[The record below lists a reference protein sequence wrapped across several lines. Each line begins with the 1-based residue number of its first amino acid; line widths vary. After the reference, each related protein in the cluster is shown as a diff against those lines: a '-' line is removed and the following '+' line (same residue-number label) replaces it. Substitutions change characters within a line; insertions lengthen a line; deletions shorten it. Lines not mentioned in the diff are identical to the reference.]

1 MSSVDQWPS
10 REPGTSGVGYGLFSN
25 LGVAALSF
33 VIGAGW
39 FGYRD
44 FGDYHPVALLL
55 PALAMAAVS
64 AVVGLVLV
72 SRRPSRRFGA
82 GVLGGVL
89 FALFVEFGLLG
100 LYIIQV
106 VSPE

>member
-55 PALAMAAVS
+55 PAIAMAAVS

-72 SRRPSRRFGA
+72 SRRPSPRFGA
-82 GVLGGVL
+82 GVLGGAL
-89 FALFVEFGLLG
+89 FALVVECGLLG
-100 LYIIQV
+100 LYFIQV

>member
-1 MSSVDQWPS
+1 MSSVDQWPI
-10 REPGTSGVGYGLFSN
+10 REPGISGVGYALLSN

-33 VIGAGW
+33 VIGAVW

-44 FGDYHPVALLL
+44 FGGYHPAALLL
-55 PALAMAAVS
+55 PAMAMAAVS
-64 AVVGLVLV
+64 AVVGLVLMSSRA
-72 SRRPSRRFGA
+72 SRRLGA

-89 FALFVEFGLLG
+89 FALVVEIGLLG

>member
-1 MSSVDQWPS
+1 MSSDAEWPN
-10 REPGTSGVGYGLFSN
+10 REPGTSGVGSALFAN

-33 VIGAGW
+33 AIGALW

-44 FGDYHPVALLL
+44 LGSDHPIALLL
-55 PALAMAAVS
+55 PAGATAVGS

-72 SRRPSRRFGA
+72 LRRGLRRFGA

-89 FALFVEFGLLG
+89 FALVIELG
-100 LYIIQV
+100 LVSLYLGQIIAD
-106 VSPE
+106 